1 MFKRNPILIVHLNS
15 DTGIPP
21 IPVFDK
27 RFAIGRKPTHLVSIP
42 DNSVSRDHAEVIF
55 QDGQVFIMDMGTA
68 NGTTIEGQRIPNNI
82 PTPYHQGKLINLG
95 KSNVYLTI
103 EIFEEDRE
111 KRKHNPSLKAIQQF
125 NISHHVSQPG
135 QEQTKVAFLEPVA
148 SSANDEAHHNTS
160 SYHITAHAPAPATST
175 TLPLSPL
182 SAHGSIPS
190 HSSSAS
196 STALKV
202 EPLVMVPNSDP
213 QFSVQTREDANR
225 ILAKAKIEAE
235 IAAKDLLKNKEGEA
249 QKLIVLAESKA
260 NDKVK
265 EAESRGQIIL
275 QQAHA
280 EAQKLKDEK
289 LEEAK
294 KDKERLLAQVQTEK
308 ENILKDIDLLKQ
320 TIPSLTQQIDQLK
333 IQAQRFQAEKV
344 AAETQQTHETIR
356 LEKIQSEVKH
366 QELHLQSLNQL
377 LENHQRKIQEA
388 EEKHKQIVL
397 SNHSLIEDTKMALEK
412 ARAREQELQSLVEKA
427 KKDRES
433 AVQYATEQRAD
444 ADSYAKVMKEEADL
458 YAKTEREKTEL
469 WIQQNRESTDLEIK
483 NKTELFNK
491 DHEQMVNDRDRAFQ
505 EERAKQEQIL
515 EELRATEAMKL
526 KNLQDIDAILKQ
538 KNDDFDSSFNIK
550 SSQLESEFHTRK
562 NYIEAELRSARESI
576 ERELTER
583 RTNIE
588 RELLERREILER
600 ESVETKVLIENEAQE
615 LRTLRDKEYKE
626 LKMQQDAYLIDIKKR
641 EEERLKSMIED
652 SRKMIREQFEQKKE
666 NVQKALNEFFAGYGS
681 MASPSIKEHLPELH
695 QQLNGVLKEALISE
709 NFGEDKQLKQLFEYD
724 PNIEKK
730 HKKFWMRIAIAGAIV
745 LSFLGYLLY
754 NPKSI
759 SNSADSI
766 TEMVNDIDQETKK
779 VHIERMAQMKKAS
792 IYSPTKDNNFKAS
805 YTDNILYTNQY
816 LEFEH
821 DDEYRS
827 QWIVSTKEFLI
838 QEAKLI
844 DDKADEL
851 LSKEGTLIIALSGEN
866 IDGLRPE
873 KGISRMN
880 ETEGEFN
887 KFLAQNLKPETIK
900 LLKEKKQAF
909 YERYINDPSKA
920 RAPATTNK

>member
-21 IPVFDK
+21 IPVFEK
-27 RFAIGRKPTHLVSIP
+27 RFVIGRKPTHLVSIP

-55 QDGQVFIMDMGTA
+55 QDGQVFIMDMGTS
-68 NGTTIEGQRIPNNI
+68 NGTTIEGQKIPNNI

-95 KSNVYLTI
+95 KSNVYLSI

-111 KRKHNPSLKAIQQF
+111 KRKNNPSLKAIQQF
-125 NISHHVSQPG
+125 NISHHVSQSG
-135 QEQTKVAFLEPVA
+135 QEQTRVALGSATSDQVSTPQTSSHTAA
-148 SSANDEAHHNTS
+148 SSA
-160 SYHITAHAPAPATST
+160 
-175 TLPLSPL
+175 TLP
-182 SAHGSIPS
+182 SAPTTHISEMNAI
-190 HSSSAS
+190 SSAIKID
-196 STALKV
+196 TNLAHQL
-202 EPLVMVPNSDP
+202 DP
-213 QFSVQTREDANR
+213 HQSMQMREDANR

-235 IAAKDLLKNKEGEA
+235 MAAKDLLKIKEGEA
-249 QKLIVLAESKA
+249 QKLIVLAENKA
-260 NDKVK
+260 IDKVK
-265 EAESRGQIIL
+265 EAESRGQSIL
-275 QQAHA
+275 QQAQI

-294 KDKERLLAQVQTEK
+294 KERERLLAQVQAEK
-308 ENILKDIDLLKQ
+308 ESILKDIDHLKQ
-320 TIPSLTQQIDQLK
+320 TIPSFTQQIDQLK
-333 IQAQRFQAEKV
+333 IQTQRFQAEKA
-344 AAETQQTHETIR
+344 AAETQHSHENIR
-356 LEKIQSEVKH
+356 LEKVQAEVKH
-366 QELHLQSLNQL
+366 QEIQLQALKQQL
-377 LENHQRKIQEA
+377 EINQRKIQEA

-397 SNHSLIEDTKMALEK
+397 SNHSLIEDTKLALEK

-427 KKDRES
+427 KKEHES
-433 AVQYATEQRAD
+433 AAQYATEQRAD
-444 ADSYAKVMKEEADL
+444 AESYSKVMKEEADL
-458 YAKTEREKTEL
+458 YAKTEREKAEHWT
-469 WIQQNRESTDLEIK
+469 QQIRETTDLEIK
-483 NKTELFNK
+483 NKVDLFK
-491 DHEQMVNDRDRAFQ
+491 KEHEHIINECERAFQ
-505 EERAKQEQIL
+505 EERSKQEQIL
-515 EELRATEAMKL
+515 EELRATESLKL
-526 KNLQDIDAILKQ
+526 KNLQDIDSILKQ
-538 KNDDFDSSFNIK
+538 KTDDFESEFNIK
-550 SSQLESEFHTRK
+550 ATQLEAEFQTRK

-600 ESVETKVLIENEAQE
+600 ESVEKKVLIENEAQE

-626 LKMQQDAYLIDIKKR
+626 LKMQQDSYLIDIKKR

-666 NVQKALNEFFAGYGS
+666 NVQKALNEFFAGYAS
-681 MASPSIKEHLPELH
+681 MAPPSIKEHIPELN
-695 QQLNGVLKEALISE
+695 QQLNGILKDALLSE

-724 PNIEKK
+724 PNIENK
-730 HKKFWMRIAIAGAIV
+730 HKKFWIRIAIVSTIV
-745 LSFLGYLLY
+745 ISILGYVLY

-766 TEMVNDIDQETKK
+766 TEMVNDIDQENKK
-779 VHIERMAQMKKAS
+779 IHIDRMEQIKKAS
-792 IYSPTKDNNFKAS
+792 IYSPTKDNVFKSS

-851 LSKEGTLIIALSGEN
+851 LSKEGTLIIALSSEN
-866 IDGLRPE
+866 IDGQRPE

-880 ETEGEFN
+880 ETEAEFN
-887 KFLAQNLKPETIK
+887 KFLAQNLNPEKIR
-900 LLKEKKQAF
+900 LLMEKKQAF

-920 RAPATTNK
+920 RAPAASKK